1 LAAFTGPDWEQED
14 DITLV
19 TLERDASASPPS
31 LPPSGEKKETGK
43 EGQWRTL
50 IEFSLPSQTGNE
62 CEAMDQVVAAV
73 RELNL
78 SEAHVQ
84 RLGTAVA
91 EATMNSIEHGNK
103 NRPEVPVTIQVRVSE
118 TALSVRITDDGG
130 GQSNFQPEVPD
141 LEAKLAG
148 LQSPRGWGLFLIEK
162 MVDEMHVTRDEDHH
176 TIELIIHLQGGQ
188 HGSQDT

>member
-1 LAAFTGPDWEQED
+1 
-14 DITLV
+14 
-19 TLERDASASPPS
+19 
-31 LPPSGEKKETGK
+31 
-43 EGQWRTL
+43 
-50 IEFSLPSQTGNE
+50 
-62 CEAMDQVVAAV
+62 MDQVVAAV

-78 SEAHVQ
+78 SEAHLQ

-130 GQSNFQPEVPD
+130 GQPMPKPEVPN

-162 MVDEMHVTRDEDHH
+162 MVDEMHVTSDEDHH
-176 TIELIIHLQGGQ
+176 TIELILHLKGEQ
-188 HGSQDT
+188 HGSENA